1 MDRIIDGLGRVT
13 IPKHIRNQ
21 LNIFD
26 GETLDLEV
34 EDGAIVLRPRE
45 KTIVDIRRVT
55 QYKIDIDRVQK
66 IKDTYKE
73 GDEVELL
80 NMESEAYLI
89 PRGMHGKVIAVDDL
103 GSVHVKWQNGMEVAV
118 LNIPG
123 DAIRKI

>member
-34 EDGAIVLRPRE
+34 ENGAIVLRPRE

-55 QYKIDIDRVQK
+55 QYKIDVDRVQK